1 MRLDNCF
8 SVSWMST
15 VLLST
20 TVTIASRNIGPT
32 CSVRSMQ
39 RDNALSP
46 RSSHTNGVIPLGDMF
61 GICQIKLQWNYNML
75 KNFKIWIYQ
84 QHWMPVE
91 WSTKKYQFGKS
102 LIVFVVNFFL
112 KFFFKEK
119 WVIVN
124 SFFKMVHLK
133 R

>member
-1 MRLDNCF
+1 MRLENCF
-8 SVSWMST
+8 SVSWTST

-20 TVTIASRNIGPT
+20 TVTIASRNTGPT

-39 RDNALSP
+39 RDNVLSP
-46 RSSHTNGVIPLGDMF
+46 KSSHTNGVIPLGDMF
-61 GICQIKLQWNYNML
+61 GICQIRLQWNYNML

-84 QHWMPVE
+84 QYCMPVE
-91 WSTKKYQFGKS
+91 WSTKLFRKKFDCVCCELF
-102 LIVFVVNFFL
+102 LIFFL
-112 KFFFKEK
+112 KEK